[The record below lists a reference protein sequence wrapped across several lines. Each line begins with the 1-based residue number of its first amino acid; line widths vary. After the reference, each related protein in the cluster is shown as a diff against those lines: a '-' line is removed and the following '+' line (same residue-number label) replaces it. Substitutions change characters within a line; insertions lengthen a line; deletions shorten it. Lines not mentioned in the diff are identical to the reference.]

1 MSGSAPKNNPKGK
14 AKRLP
19 LRRDAGPSGPSRA
32 PEVDDVV
39 FADGGLAAV
48 TVTANRVEG
57 VCVSSSAFAGVRTD
71 LIGRPV
77 SLGLPTLPANDLS
90 NLGG

>member
-32 PEVDDVV
+32 PEFDDVV

-57 VCVSSSAFAGVRTD
+57 VRVSSSAFADVR
-71 LIGRPV
+71 LPSRVRP
-77 SLGLPTLPANDLS
+77 
-90 NLGG
+90 